1 MSPMVLNR
9 ALERTAEFL
18 EKRSGAVA
26 LIARAEIG
34 RAGDDDELEGTRLIR
49 SLLDEQSRDGSF
61 DGDLA
66 RTAQV
71 LMEMR
76 EISNAAGLSEVDPG
90 IGRALDWLRSRQGQP
105 GRWSDGCTDER
116 HAAGLCHHFLG
127 GFFSPAPPDAA
138 LEPLDVSCG
147 ITLEEDGDIR
157 FVSSC
162 LALRALWRWDAH
174 APDAGLHLDGVQRAL
189 EQATPPVVELSP
201 ETALEGLVTLLDD
214 PDASD
219 AGLETVVH
227 GLEDLATRQ
236 LGDGSWTNV
245 DVFHTLDVLLR
256 ASERGLVTGAVA
268 RALDHSARL
277 LASAQQPDGSW
288 GSEAADRRALLGW
301 RAMRWAAG
309 REEEGASS
317 GPLQKHV
324 HDDQPADQ

>member
-1 MSPMVLNR
+1 MSPVLLNR

-18 EKRSGAVA
+18 KRRSGAVA

-34 RAGDDDELEGTRLIR
+34 RASDDDQAEGKRLIR
-49 SLLDEQSRDGSF
+49 SVLDEQSPDGSF

-66 RTAQV
+66 RTAQT

-76 EISNAAGLSEVDPG
+76 EIARAAGLGEVDPG

-105 GRWSDGCTDER
+105 GRWSDGCSDER

-138 LEPLDVSCG
+138 LEPLTMSCG
-147 ITLEEDGDIR
+147 VTLDADGDIR

-162 LALRALWRWDAH
+162 LALSALWRWDAH

-189 EQATPPVVELSP
+189 AQATPPVVELSP
-201 ETALEGLVTLLDD
+201 ETMLEGLGTLLDA
-214 PDASD
+214 PVASD
-219 AGLETVVH
+219 AATETAVRH
-227 GLEDLATRQ
+227 LEDLATRQ

-245 DVFHTLDVLLR
+245 DVFHALDVLLR
-256 ASERGLVTGAVA
+256 AAARRLVTVA
-268 RALDHSARL
+268 ATGALDRSARL

-301 RAMRWAAG
+301 RAMRWVAEREPDGPSAG
-309 REEEGASS
+309 EGGS
-317 GPLQKHV
+317 GP
-324 HDDQPADQ
+324 A